1 MIETSSKAT
10 LGALS
15 PSRSGRLSPERKQWT
30 AMETQKLAFKNW
42 KEREKSKEN
51 MLEKRR
57 ESDMLLERT
66 RTERYQRWLKKTK
79 SSPFA
84 VDLLT
89 EDEKIREESTI
100 RFKED
105 EERRKNAE
113 IRKEKIKNDIIL
125 KVGNLVLVRKYYVRF

>member
-1 MIETSSKAT
+1 MHLETSSKLQST
-10 LGALS
+10 LS

-30 AMETQKLAFKNW
+30 AMETQKIMIKNM
-42 KEREKSKEN
+42 KEREKSKEI
-51 MLEKRR
+51 LWEKRR
-57 ESDMLLERT
+57 ESDMLLERS

-100 RFKED
+100 RYKED

-125 KVGNLVLVRKYYVRF
+125 KVCFLV